1 VRHVACASGRSASG
15 RAQILHI
22 VVDKCGCRARTSSRF
37 PGNETDLDWAEK
49 IAAEGH
55 SYSAVLSRNIPAI
68 REQQQRLLD
77 LQARVVLPLKDLKE
91 INRRW
96 RPAN

>member
-1 VRHVACASGRSASG
+1 MPRSDF
-15 RAQILHI
+15 I
-22 VVDKCGCRARTSSRF
+22 AR

-68 REQQQRLLD
+68 REAAALID